1 MMHDRKTQQM
11 WKRGPMPMQT
21 LEIAVVIVVVL
32 LAGAAFAD
40 TAMPEFTPV
49 LRVPFDGSAAP
60 AIGGETVTMAGAEGL
75 SYVEGKQGQAA
86 DFREG
91 GCVEYQGL
99 PGFSMQ
105 SGTLEIWVNPD
116 HPRQEMED
124 HFYLQFMSE
133 DRSAYI
139 ELKFYHVELAPQ
151 VIVRDQKQYRRYG
164 WSFNEKQWNHIV
176 VTWDTL
182 DTDNAGLH
190 LYHDGGQTGYPA
202 PYGEIRPPTFLR
214 VGCKSPEEGLHARA
228 LIDEICVYS
237 RQLTPDQ
244 VNLLYQS
251 GGLPFEQKLAA
262 MKDRIAAD
270 DAVIAER
277 MDKLFNRS
285 RLGILHGRYTSLVN
299 WPDSRFADLGLP
311 VPEPINEDDLSV
323 YAMLLVPGGGGLRL
337 TDPNRDA
344 LHAYVRAGGGYVG
357 ICGGATTAITYGLID
372 AEMYPFDVRGPV
384 FNTLVEHPVT
394 EGYDVTKKLLVPHA
408 SGPLMTFE
416 EPTQTS
422 VMTFRVGKPPLPP
435 FTSTIART
443 FGAGRVLIFS
453 GHPEGAVE
461 TRLLLRNAVMW
472 AAKIIAPAE
481 DPVEQP

>member
-1 MMHDRKTQQM
+1 
-11 WKRGPMPMQT
+11 MQI
-21 LEIAVVIVVVL
+21 LEITILAVALL

-40 TAMPEFTPV
+40 TPMPEFAPI
-49 LRVPFDGSAAP
+49 LRIPFDGSAVP
-60 AIGGETVTMAGAEGL
+60 AIGGETVTITGADGL
-75 SYVEGKQGQAA
+75 TYVEGKQGQAA
-86 DFREG
+86 DFLEG
-91 GCVEYQGL
+91 GCVEYHGL
-99 PGFSMQ
+99 PGFNMQ
-105 SGTLEIWVNPD
+105 SGTLEIWLNPD
-116 HPRQEMED
+116 HPRQEIED

-133 DRSAYI
+133 DKSAYI

-151 VIVRDQKQYRRYG
+151 VIMRDQKQYRRYG

-214 VGCKSPEEGLHARA
+214 VGCKSPEEGLHAKA

-244 VNLLYQS
+244 VKLLHQS

-262 MKDRIAAD
+262 MNERIAAD
-270 DAVIAER
+270 DAVIAQR
-277 MDKLFNRS
+277 MDQLFNRS
-285 RLGILHGRYTSLVN
+285 RLGIIHGRYTSLVN
-299 WPDSRFADLGLP
+299 WPDARFTELGLP
-311 VPEPINEDDLSV
+311 VPEPINENDLEKTDLSL

-337 TDPNRDA
+337 TDPNKEA

-384 FNTLVEHPVT
+384 FNTLFEHPVT

-435 FTSTIART
+435 FTSTIARN

-461 TRLLLRNAVMW
+461 TRRLLRNAVMW
-472 AAKIIAPAE
+472 AAKIIAPE
-481 DPVEQP
+481 DAPAEQP